1 VESYQ
6 IILCTAPLMSGK
18 REMFRASSIAVIFR
32 SFLSKSSQGCTARLH
47 FRVKFMLIFGRHDY
61 DQQQCLATLRRYLTG
76 LVRQLIVLHM
86 KVSFRLLV
94 LPIVLGS
101 FIAGCAPAAHEK
113 SGVAKSDSAA
123 TASAPLPRY
132 QGPATRPF
140 TMGFTRWPADLTPEG
155 VATAEN
161 FADTH
166 GDIVAVMFIGGIPWP
181 QALEGKPFSKD
192 VQDALAD
199 RPAGENKLFL
209 SISPLDKDR
218 KGLAPYWGEKDN
230 QPLPKPWD
238 KEPLNSP
245 RVKKA
250 FLNFV
255 LHSVKAMRPDYL
267 AIGVESNVLLSRNS
281 PKWREL
287 KELHRDTY
295 SAVKK
300 MYPKLPVFFTTEV
313 LHYKR
318 LARDAKQSEQE
329 KEVAELMRH
338 SDLFAMSLYP
348 YMSLETPRPLPENF
362 LDFARRFKKPIAVSE
377 SGMTSRDVPLK
388 SYGISLLGSEVEQ
401 RNFTELLL
409 KTAARDK
416 YEFVVNFASTDSDR
430 LVARLRPPL
439 DDLARIWAFTGM
451 QTSTGRPKPALAVWD
466 GFLKAKYERQ

>member
-1 VESYQ
+1 
-6 IILCTAPLMSGK
+6 
-18 REMFRASSIAVIFR
+18 
-32 SFLSKSSQGCTARLH
+32 
-47 FRVKFMLIFGRHDY
+47 
-61 DQQQCLATLRRYLTG
+61 
-76 LVRQLIVLHM
+76 M
-86 KVSFRLLV
+86 KVCFELLV
-94 LPIVLGS
+94 LPILFGS
-101 FIAGCAPAAHEK
+101 FIAGCAPAAHEE
-113 SGVAKSDSAA
+113 SGNVPRDPGA
-123 TASAPLPRY
+123 TASASLPDY

-140 TMGFTRWPADLTPEG
+140 VMGFTRWPADLTPEG
-155 VATAEN
+155 VAAAQK
-161 FADTH
+161 FADLH

-181 QALEGKPFSKD
+181 QALEGKPFPKN

-199 RPAGENKLFL
+199 RPSSENKLFL
-209 SISPLDKDR
+209 SISPLDRDR
-218 KGLAPYWGEKDN
+218 KGLAPYWGEMDN

-267 AIGVESNVLLSRNS
+267 AIGVESNVLLSRES

-287 KELHRDTY
+287 KELHRETY
-295 SAVKK
+295 TAVKK
-300 MYPKLPVFFTTEV
+300 TYPKLPVFFTTEV

-388 SYGISLLGSEVEQ
+388 SYGISLLGSEAEQ
-401 RNFTELLL
+401 RGFTELLL
-409 KTAARDK
+409 QIAARDK
-416 YEFVVNFASTDSDR
+416 YEFVINFASTDSDR
-430 LVARLRPPL
+430 LVARLHPPL

-451 QTSTGRPKPALAVWD
+451 QTSTASPKPALAVWD
-466 GFLKAKYERQ
+466 GFLKAKYVRQ

>member
-1 VESYQ
+1 MP
-6 IILCTAPLMSGK
+6 PL
-18 REMFRASSIAVIFR
+18 
-32 SFLSKSSQGCTARLH
+32 LDRL
-47 FRVKFMLIFGRHDY
+47 G
-61 DQQQCLATLRRYLTG
+61 ATTHIG
-76 LVRQLIVLHM
+76 GMI
-86 KVSFRLLV
+86 VSFRHLV
-94 LPIVLGS
+94 VPVVLGS
-101 FIAGCAPAAHEK
+101 FINACAPAAHEG
-113 SGVAKSDSAA
+113 SGVARSGSGTAA
-123 TASAPLPRY
+123 AAPSPEY

-140 TMGFTRWPADLTPEG
+140 AMGFTRWPADLTLEG
-155 VATAEN
+155 VATAQK
-161 FADTH
+161 FADAH
-166 GDIVAVMFIGGIPWP
+166 GDIVSVMFISGIPWS

-199 RPAGENKLFL
+199 RPSGEKKLFL
-209 SISPLDKDR
+209 SISPLDRDR

-255 LHSVKAMRPDYL
+255 LHSVKTMRPDYL
-267 AIGVESNVLLSRNS
+267 AIGVESNVLLSRDS
-281 PKWREL
+281 DKWRQL
-287 KELHRDTY
+287 KELHRETY
-295 SAVKK
+295 AAVKK
-300 MYPKLPVFFTTEV
+300 TYPKLPVFFTTEV

-348 YMSLETPRPLPENF
+348 YMSLETPRPVPENF
-362 LDFARRFKKPIAVSE
+362 LDFATRFKKPIAVSE

-388 SYGISLLGSEVEQ
+388 SYGISLLGSEAEQ
-401 RNFTELLL
+401 KNFTELLL

-416 YEFVVNFASTDSDR
+416 YEFVINFASTDSDR
-430 LVARLRPPL
+430 LVARLRPPM

-451 QTSTGRPKPALAVWD
+451 QTSNGSPKAALAVWD
-466 GFLKAKYERQ
+466 GFLKAKYGRQ